1 MLDYDLTQ
9 RGEFSLYD
17 YLYQRIRA
25 DILSGELEAGQRL
38 PSKRSLAAHL
48 GVSVVTIEGAY
59 GQLVAEGYVRTRPRS
74 GYFVCELPKAA
85 VSHSVA
91 TRQEDSTIDEETA
104 APDTLG
110 YDEDAARLWARALRA
125 TLNSEPESEVFSV
138 APAQGL
144 PRLRR
149 AIAAHLRQSR
159 GLVVRPSQI
168 VVGAG
173 AQVLDIMVSQLV
185 GDGKVFAVEDP
196 GYLRLTRLYQNCGH
210 EVRHV
215 SLDASGPSMESLV
228 QTNPDVLHLMP
239 SHQFPTGCVTSVSR
253 RYELLGWASEGEGR
267 WLVEDD
273 FDCEFR
279 LAGKPVPALASIDAA
294 GRVIYTNTFSKSLG
308 SALRLAYMVL
318 PEELVERFGGSL
330 GFYSSTVSSAQQ
342 VALARILEDGSYER
356 HVSRLR
362 KRCRDA
368 RDELLAALR
377 SRPDAGKLR
386 FENVDAGLH
395 LVMAAESNASEEY
408 LAHRAI
414 ERGAQAGSVLPL
426 SSFVWDPAHATFPD
440 ALRRLVIRYDTL
452 TPETIDALA
461 GLEI

>member
-1 MLDYDLTQ
+1 MLDYDLAQ

-17 YLYQRIRA
+17 YLYQRIRV
-25 DILSGELEAGQRL
+25 DILAGELEAGQRL
-38 PSKRSLAAHL
+38 PSKRSLASHL
-48 GVSVVTIEGAY
+48 GVSVVTVEGAY
-59 GQLVAEGYVRTRPRS
+59 GQLVAEGYVSTRPRS
-74 GYFVCELPKAA
+74 GYFVCELPKASR
-85 VSHSVA
+85 VSARPASA
-91 TRQEDSTIDEETA
+91 NDTNLDEELT

-110 YDEDAARLWARALRA
+110 YDEDAARLWARSLRA
-125 TLNSEPESEVFSV
+125 ALTSEPESEVFS
-138 APAQGL
+138 APPAQGL

-149 AIAAHLRQSR
+149 AIASHLRQSR
-159 GLVVRPSQI
+159 GLVVRPSQV

-173 AQVLDIMVSQLV
+173 AQVLDMQIAQLI
-185 GDGKVFAVEDP
+185 GAGKTFAVEDP
-196 GYLRLTRLYQNCGH
+196 GYLRLTRLYQHCGE

-215 SLDASGPSMESLV
+215 GLEQAGPSMASLE
-228 QTNPDVLHLMP
+228 QSHADVFHLMP

-253 RYELLGWASEGEGR
+253 RYELLGWASEAEDR

-318 PEELVERFGGSL
+318 PEELVERFGSEL
-330 GFYSSTVSSAQQ
+330 GFYSSTVSSVQQ

-377 SRPDAGKLR
+377 SRPDADKLH

-395 LVMAAESNASEEY
+395 LVMAVDTNSTEGYLALQASE
-408 LAHRAI
+408 
-414 ERGAQAGSVLPL
+414 RGVPAGAVLPL
-426 SSFVWDPAHATFPD
+426 SNFVWDPARAQAPD
-440 ALRRLVIRYDTL
+440 GLRRLVIRYDTL
-452 TPETIDALA
+452 TPEVIDALA
-461 GLEI
+461 GLAI